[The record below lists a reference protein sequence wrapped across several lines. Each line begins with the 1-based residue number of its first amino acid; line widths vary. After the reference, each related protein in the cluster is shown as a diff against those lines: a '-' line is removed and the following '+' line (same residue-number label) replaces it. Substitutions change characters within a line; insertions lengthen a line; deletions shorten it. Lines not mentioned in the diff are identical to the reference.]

1 MATGSACD
9 CYRKENTFC
18 SLCEPQAAINTL
30 SEMYDEQE
38 KRIKTLEKVMRAEA
52 ALILRERFSID
63 DEAQVER
70 LRLSACRLVDAV
82 KYK

>member
-1 MATGSACD
+1 MSTGSACECRGTSKICNWCQPQKIINVFGD
-9 CYRKENTFC
+9 EN
-18 SLCEPQAAINTL
+18 
-30 SEMYDEQE
+30 E
-38 KRIKTLEKVMRAEA
+38 KLKRQIKHLEKVMRSEA

-63 DEAQVER
+63 DKAQVER

>member
-1 MATGSACD
+1 MELFET
-9 CYRKENTFC
+9 
-18 SLCEPQAAINTL
+18 
-30 SEMYDEQE
+30 EQG
-38 KRIKTLEKVMRAEA
+38 KRIKQLEKVMRAEA
-52 ALILRERFSID
+52 ALILQERFSIE

>member
-1 MATGSACD
+1 
-9 CYRKENTFC
+9 
-18 SLCEPQAAINTL
+18 
-30 SEMYDEQE
+30 MYDKQE
-38 KRIKTLEKVMRAEA
+38 ARIKELEKVMRAEA
-52 ALILRERFSID
+52 ALILRERFSLE